1 MQSFLVAYDYGM
13 GGLWA
18 IVDANSE
25 DEITSKYPEFGI
37 ARERQKWMSPAHYKD
52 ILAKRH
58 YDIKDEPA
66 GVLAV
71 VVSDQQKRRHQ
82 GMEAK

>member
-1 MQSFLVAYDYGM
+1 MFSSLVAYDYGV

-25 DEITSKYPEFGI
+25 DEIVSKYPELGI
-37 ARERQKWMSPAHYKD
+37 AHERPKWMSPAHYED
-52 ILAKRH
+52 ILANRH
-58 YDIKDEPA
+58 YDIQDEPA

-71 VVSDQQKRRHQ
+71 VVSDRLKRQHR
-82 GMEAK
+82 GA